1 MPALQKYNPDYHDDW
16 GWSLAIK
23 GSTDEEIADAFGV
36 SKRTIIRW
44 KYVQGKD
51 GKPVLDENGE
61 KKLTSFGKRL
71 LAGKEVADAKVE
83 RGLYSNCFDREI
95 TEKEE
100 IVEVGP
106 DQRPKPLKIRKVTKT
121 IPANVMAQMYWLNN
135 RSKATGEWT
144 QKQEVTVT
152 RPKEELQDQLNSIA
166 ALINADDRPPRT
178 IESIEAEIDRRGN
191 E

>member
-1 MPALQKYNPDYHDDW
+1 MPALQKYNPDYHDAW

-23 GSTDEEIADAFGV
+23 GATDEEIADAFGV

-44 KYVQGKD
+44 KYEQGKD
-51 GKPVLDENGE
+51 GKPLLDKDGE
-61 KKLTSFGKRL
+61 KILTQFGKRL
-71 LAGKEVADAKVE
+71 LEGKAVADSKVVRSLFE
-83 RGLYSNCFDREI
+83 NCFDRKIE
-95 TEKEE
+95 EKEE

-106 DQRPKPLKIRKVTKT
+106 DQRPKPLKIRKTTK
-121 IPANVMAQMYWLNN
+121 IVPSNVMAQMYWLNN